1 MTDCAT
7 QFIAKLNSL
16 VASLLAM
23 TAGICNNQADEYL
36 TLDSAGRGRHRRPS
50 VSRRGA
56 RRRIDEARLA
66 RLATDSR
73 ALRYSGLFS
82 RDMID
87 VVPSETVRGRTPW
100 SLAHTGVKL
109 LAGTAVAFNLMRKL
123 KPAAVVGFGGY
134 PTLPPLLAARLAGIP
149 GIIHDSNAVLGRAN
163 RFLSSRVNA
172 IATSLPG
179 VLDRDPAL
187 SAKTTTVG
195 TPMRP
200 AILAAAAV
208 SYDAPV
214 SSGPFRLLVVGG
226 SQGARVMADIVPG
239 AIERLEPSLWNRLIL
254 TQQVREEDM
263 ARVRAVYDRLKINA
277 ELAPFF
283 GDLPAKFASNHLVV
297 SRSGAGTVA
306 ELGAIGRPS
315 ILVPLPGSIDQDQ
328 FANAGVL
335 SQAGGALRIPQAE
348 FSSDRLA
355 ADISAFAAEPEKLAV
370 MAAAARSVG
379 RLDAAQRMAD
389 LVMKVAGI

>member
-1 MTDCAT
+1 MDNAPL
-7 QFIAKLNSL
+7 I
-16 VASLLAM
+16 LLA
-23 TAGICNNQADEYL
+23 AGGTGGHLFPAEALGVELI
-36 TLDSAGRGRHRRPS
+36 
-50 VSRRGA
+50 RRGY
-56 RRRIDEARLA
+56 RV
-66 RLATDSR
+66 RLATDAR

-82 RDMID
+82 KDTID
-87 VVPSETVRGRTPW
+87 VVPSETVRGRNPL
-100 SLAHTGVKL
+100 SLAYTGAML
-109 LAGTAVAFNLMRKL
+109 GAGTIVALNLMRRR

-134 PTLPPLLAARLAGIP
+134 PTVPPLLAARLFGVPTLLHEA
-149 GIIHDSNAVLGRAN
+149 NAVLGRAN
-163 RFLSSRVNA
+163 RFLSSRVSA

-187 SAKTTTVG
+187 APKTTTVG

-208 SYDAPV
+208 KFV
-214 SSGPFRLLVVGG
+214 SPEPDGALRLLVIGG

-239 AIERLEPSLWNRLIL
+239 AIERLPPELWSRLVL

-263 ARVRAVYDRLKINA
+263 ARVRAVYDRLKLAA

-283 GDLPAKFASNHLVV
+283 TDLPARLASSHLVV

-315 ILVPLPGSIDQDQ
+315 VLVPLPGSIDQDQ

-335 SQAGGALRIPQAE
+335 AQADGAIRIVQNDFTPE
-348 FSSDRLA
+348 RLA
-355 ADISAFAAEPEKLAV
+355 AELAAFAAEPARLTA
-370 MAAAARSVG
+370 MAANARTVG
-379 RLDAAQRMAD
+379 RLDAAERLAD
-389 LVMKVAGI
+389 LVAKVAGI

>member
-1 MTDCAT
+1 MTT
-7 QFIAKLNSL
+7 SPLI
-16 VASLLAM
+16 LLA
-23 TAGICNNQADEYL
+23 AGGTGGHLFPAEALGVELI
-36 TLDSAGRGRHRRPS
+36 
-50 VSRRGA
+50 RRGY
-56 RRRIDEARLA
+56 RV

-73 ALRYSGLFS
+73 ALRYGGLFS
-82 RDMID
+82 KDTID
-87 VVPSETVRGRTPW
+87 VVPSATVRGRTPW
-100 SLAHTGVKL
+100 SLALTGATL
-109 LAGTAVAFNLMRKL
+109 AAGTAVSLKLMRRL

-134 PTLPPLLAARLAGIP
+134 PTLPPLLAARLFGVP
-149 GIIHDSNAVLGRAN
+149 GIIHEANAVLGRAN
-163 RFLSSRVNA
+163 RFLSRRVAA

-179 VLDRDPAL
+179 VLDRDPQL
-187 SAKTTTVG
+187 SGKTTTVG

-208 SYDAPV
+208 KFV
-214 SSGPFRLLVVGG
+214 SPEPTGPLRLLVVGG

-239 AIERLEPSLWNRLIL
+239 AIERLEPALWNRLVL

-263 ARVRAVYDRLKINA
+263 ARVRAVYVRLKINA

-283 GDLPAKFASNHLVV
+283 SDLPARLASSHLVV

-315 ILVPLPGSIDQDQ
+315 ILVPLPGAIDQDQ

-335 SQAGGALRIPQAE
+335 AQAGGAIRIAQAD
-348 FSSDRLA
+348 FTPDRLA
-355 ADISAFAAEPEKLAV
+355 AEISALAAEPGRLTA
-370 MAAAARSVG
+370 MAAAARTAG
-379 RLDAAQRMAD
+379 RLDAAERLAD

>member
-1 MTDCAT
+1 MDSAPL
-7 QFIAKLNSL
+7 I
-16 VASLLAM
+16 LLA
-23 TAGICNNQADEYL
+23 AGGTGGHLFPAEALGVELI
-36 TLDSAGRGRHRRPS
+36 
-50 VSRRGA
+50 RRGL
-56 RRRIDEARLA
+56 RVRLV
-66 RLATDSR
+66 TDSR

-82 RDMID
+82 KDTID

-100 SLAHTGVKL
+100 SLAYTGAML
-109 LAGTAVAFNLMRKL
+109 AAGTVVALNLTRRMR
-123 KPAAVVGFGGY
+123 PAAVVGFGGY
-134 PTLPPLLAARLAGIP
+134 PTVPPLLAARLFGVPTLVHEA
-149 GIIHDSNAVLGRAN
+149 NAVLGRAN
-163 RFLSSRVNA
+163 RFLSSRVSA

-187 SAKTTTVG
+187 AAKTTTVG

-208 SYDAPV
+208 KFAEPEPT
-214 SSGPFRLLVVGG
+214 GAFRLLVVGG

-239 AIERLEPSLWNRLIL
+239 AIERLEPSLWNRLVL

-283 GDLPAKFASNHLVV
+283 GDLPARLASSHLVI

-306 ELGAIGRPS
+306 ELGAVGRPS

-335 SQAGGALRIPQAE
+335 AQAGGALRVAQTDFTPV
-348 FSSDRLA
+348 RLA
-355 ADISAFAAEPEKLAV
+355 AEISALAAEPARLAA
-370 MAAAARSVG
+370 MAAFARGVG
-379 RLDAAQRMAD
+379 RLDAAERLAD
-389 LVMKVAGI
+389 LLAKVARI

>member
-1 MTDCAT
+1 MDTAPL
-7 QFIAKLNSL
+7 I
-16 VASLLAM
+16 LLA
-23 TAGICNNQADEYL
+23 AGGTGGHLFPAEALGVELI
-36 TLDSAGRGRHRRPS
+36 
-50 VSRRGA
+50 RRGL
-56 RRRIDEARLA
+56 RV
-66 RLATDSR
+66 RLATDAR

-82 RDMID
+82 KDTID
-87 VVPSETVRGRTPW
+87 VVPSATVRGRTPW
-100 SLAHTGVKL
+100 SLAHTGAL
-109 LAGTAVAFNLMRKL
+109 LAAGAAVSLNLMWKL
-123 KPAAVVGFGGY
+123 KPAVVVGFGGY
-134 PTLPPLLAARLAGIP
+134 PTLPPLLAARLFGIP
-149 GIIHDSNAVLGRAN
+149 TAIHEANAVLGRAN
-163 RFLSSRVNA
+163 RFLSGRVSA

-187 SAKTTTVG
+187 AGKTTTVG

-200 AILAAAAV
+200 AVLAAAAV
-208 SYDAPV
+208 QFAPPEPA
-214 SSGPFRLLVVGG
+214 GPLRLLVVGG

-239 AIERLEPSLWNRLIL
+239 AIERLEPALWGRLIL

-263 ARVRAVYDRLKINA
+263 KRVRAVYDRLKINA

-283 GDLPAKFASNHLVV
+283 GDLPARLASSHLIV

-335 SQAGGALRIPQAE
+335 AQTNGALRIPQSE
-348 FSSDRLA
+348 FTADRLA
-355 ADISAFAAEPEKLAV
+355 AEISALAAEPQRLTA
-370 MAAAARSVG
+370 MAANARTVG
-379 RLDAAQRMAD
+379 RLDAAERLAD

>member
-1 MTDCAT
+1 MTTAPL
-7 QFIAKLNSL
+7 I
-16 VASLLAM
+16 LLA
-23 TAGICNNQADEYL
+23 AGGTGGHLFPAEALGVELI
-36 TLDSAGRGRHRRPS
+36 
-50 VSRRGA
+50 RRGH
-56 RRRIDEARLA
+56 RVRLV
-66 RLATDSR
+66 TDAR
-73 ALRYSGLFS
+73 ALRYTGLFT
-82 RDMID
+82 RDTID
-87 VVPSETVRGRTPW
+87 VVPSETVRSRTPW
-100 SLAHTGVKL
+100 SLARTGAML
-109 LAGTAVAFNLMRKL
+109 AAGTLVALNLMRRL
-123 KPAAVVGFGGY
+123 KPAAVIGFGGY
-134 PTLPPLLAARLAGIP
+134 PTVPPLLAARLFGVPTLVHEA
-149 GIIHDSNAVLGRAN
+149 NAVLGRAN
-163 RFLSSRVNA
+163 RFLSSRVSA

-187 SAKTTTVG
+187 AGKTTTVG

-208 SYDAPV
+208 KFTEPQPN
-214 SSGPFRLLVVGG
+214 GPLRLLVVGG

-263 ARVRAVYDRLKINA
+263 TRVRAVYDRLKINA

-283 GDLPAKFASNHLVV
+283 VDLPALLASSQLVI

-335 SQAGGALRIPQAE
+335 AQANGALRITQAD
-348 FSSDRLA
+348 FTPDRLA
-355 ADISAFAAEPEKLAV
+355 AEISALAV
-370 MAAAARSVG
+370 EPGRLTAMATSARGVG
-379 RLDAAQRMAD
+379 RLDAAERLAD
-389 LVMKVAGI
+389 LVAKVAGI